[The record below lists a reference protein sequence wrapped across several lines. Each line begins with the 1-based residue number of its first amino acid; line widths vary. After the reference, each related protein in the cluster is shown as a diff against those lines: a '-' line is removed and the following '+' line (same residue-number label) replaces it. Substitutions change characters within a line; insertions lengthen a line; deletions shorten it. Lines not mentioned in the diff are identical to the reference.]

1 MIDELIKAA
10 NEYCYRHDITYSEGA
25 ILPLAYGESCMS
37 IQSPQK
43 VLDRILN
50 YPHKE
55 KGCVYLCGPHLE
67 PCVMVRRHDGD
78 CECRECHPLT
88 AKCPRCGKSKLA
100 AKFEICCM

>member
-1 MIDELIKAA
+1 MPSLWIVSLSSALRLLE
-10 NEYCYRHDITYSEGA
+10 
-25 ILPLAYGESCMS
+25 MS
-37 IQSPQK
+37 IKIMSTQSAKK

-55 KGCVYLCGPHLE
+55 KECVYLCGPHLE
-67 PCVMVRRHDGD
+67 PCVMVRGHDED

>member
-1 MIDELIKAA
+1 
-10 NEYCYRHDITYSEGA
+10 
-25 ILPLAYGESCMS
+25 MS
-37 IQSPQK
+37 KQSDKK

-55 KGCVYLCGPHLE
+55 KGCSYICGPHLE
-67 PCVMVRRHDGD
+67 PCVMVRAHDGD